1 MHIRGLVRTQSNIY
15 DGAFLAEKLMA
26 YSRKLVLQKG
36 FIINVG
42 LGLKYASAYIAFAEK
57 P

>member
-26 YSRKLVLQKG
+26 YSQKLVLQKG
-36 FIINVG
+36 SIINVG

-57 P
+57 S